1 MDLTSETLKR
11 FRVAPGAA
19 VRLTEWDT
27 SWEPK
32 SGEERLSR
40 QELKQQ
46 AADFVA
52 NCIQQ
57 LAGLQELLWADSR
70 YSVLLIFQGADTSGK
85 DSTIKHVTS
94 GMNPA
99 AMRVVS
105 FKEPSLD
112 ELKRNYLWR
121 YIAALPEQGYIGV
134 FNRSYYEEV
143 GVVRVNP
150 ELLKTRAMPQRPP
163 DDAFWAERYED
174 INSLER
180 QIVRNGT
187 VIVKFFL
194 HISKGQQ
201 KRQLL
206 ERLQDPTKHWKFS
219 PADLTARE
227 RWHDYQAAYET
238 MLSNTS
244 TDWAPW
250 WIMPAD
256 HRWAMRALVAQ
267 VMLNEMR
274 KLDLRYPPVDDER
287 RELIR
292 LAIKKLK
299 SEK

>member
-1 MDLTSETLKR
+1 VGHQLGTP
-11 FRVAPGAA
+11 VGNGATQQQA
-19 VRLTEWDT
+19 
-27 SWEPK
+27 
-32 SGEERLSR
+32 
-40 QELKQQ
+40 LKQQ

-52 NCIQQ
+52 HCVQQ

-70 YSVLLIFQGADTSGK
+70 YSVRLIFQGPDTSGK
-85 DSTIKHVTS
+85 DSTIKRVTS

-105 FKEPSLD
+105 FKEPSRE

-150 ELLKTRAMPQRPP
+150 ERLKARAMPERPV
-163 DDAFWAERYED
+163 DEAFWAERYED

-180 QIVRNGT
+180 QLVRNGT

-194 HISKGQQ
+194 HISKDEQM
-201 KRQLL
+201 KQLL

-219 PADLTARE
+219 PSDLAARGRWEDYE
-227 RWHDYQAAYET
+227 RAYET
-238 MLSNTS
+238 MISKTS
-244 TDWAPW
+244 TDWANW

-256 HRWAMRALVAQ
+256 HRWAMRTIVAQ
-267 VMLNEMR
+267 VILNEMR
-274 KLDLRYPPVDDER
+274 QLDLRYPPIDDEKR
-287 RELIR
+287 DLIG
-292 LAIKKLK
+292 LALRKLK